1 MATKPAKAEPT
12 NNKSA
17 RTEANRKRRL
27 QRTLKAQPNNKQ
39 VELALGD
46 SGSKRK
52 APGKREWS
60 HSARRTAQ
68 IIKLFCGRAPK
79 EIFTSHSKTHQ
90 DQLQTLASAKVGKP
104 VAGKVDFTIRA
115 RAHNKS
121 GQLVWI

>member
-1 MATKPAKAEPT
+1 MATKPAAKPETKT
-12 NNKSA
+12 NTN
-17 RTEANRKRRL
+17 TEANRKRRL

-39 VELALGD
+39 VQVALGD

-68 IIKLFCGRAPK
+68 IVKLFCGRAPK
-79 EIFTSHSKTHQ
+79 EIFTSNNKAQQ
-90 DQLQTLASAKVGKP
+90 DLLQTLASAKTGKP
-104 VAGKVDFTIRA
+104 QAGRVDFSIRA
-115 RAHNKS
+115 RAHDKA

>member
-46 SGSKRK
+46 SGTKRK

-60 HSARRTAQ
+60 HSARRMAQ
-68 IIKLFCGRAPK
+68 IVKLFCGSAPK
-79 EIFTSHSKTHQ
+79 EIFTSNSKAHQ
-90 DQLQTLASAKVGKP
+90 DQLQTLASVKTGKP
-104 VAGKVDFTIRA
+104 QAGRVDFSVRA
-115 RAHNKS
+115 RAHDKA
-121 GQLVWI
+121 GRLVWI